1 MIGYRT
7 ESMFESIRKFAE
19 DHWRDGIEIL
29 ILAVIVYHGYRYF
42 RATRGARILSGL
54 LLIFIALTLLS
65 QILQLAVIGWLLK
78 SFSVVLALSLVV
90 IFQPELRRALA
101 ELGSHRYFSL
111 TKHNREMLDLLHEA
125 IVALSKKRF
134 GALISIERG
143 ITLKPY
149 LETGVGLDC
158 QFSLEALLSIFH
170 PKGALHDGGVILRT
184 DRIAGAGC
192 VFPVSQRELLDR
204 SIGLRHRAGLG
215 ITEETDAIC
224 IVVSEETG
232 SLSLCHDG
240 KLERD
245 LAEDAFKTRLHELF
259 FLKPKENEGT
269 PSEQLE
275 AESRQS
281 PGGDRHLVSHS
292 RAPRAGAQGTK

>member
-1 MIGYRT
+1 
-7 ESMFESIRKFAE
+7 MFDSILKFAE
-19 DHWRDGIEIL
+19 DHWRDGIEIP
-29 ILAVIVYHGYRYF
+29 ILAVIVYYGYRYF

-65 QILQLAVIGWLLK
+65 QILQLAVIGWLVK
-78 SFSVVLALSLVV
+78 SIFAFLALALVV

-101 ELGSHRYFSL
+101 ELGSHRFFSQ
-111 TKHNREMLDLLHEA
+111 TKHNREMLEQLHEA

-134 GALISIERG
+134 GALIAIERG
-143 ITLKPY
+143 IALKPY
-149 LETGVGLDC
+149 LETGVDLDC

-170 PKGALHDGGVILRT
+170 PKGALHDGGVVLRT

-204 SIGLRHRAGLG
+204 SIGLRHRAGIG
-215 ITEETDAIC
+215 ITEETDAIS

-232 SLSLCHDG
+232 NLSLCHDG
-240 KLERD
+240 KLEHA
-245 LAEDAFKTRLHELF
+245 LSEDAFRLRLHDLF

-269 PSEQLE
+269 PAEQLE
-275 AESRQS
+275 AESR
-281 PGGDRHLVSHS
+281 
-292 RAPRAGAQGTK
+292 

>member
-1 MIGYRT
+1 
-7 ESMFESIRKFAE
+7 MFETIRRFAE
-19 DHWRDGIEIL
+19 GHWRDGIEIL
-29 ILAVIVYHGYRYF
+29 ILAVIVYYGYRYF

-65 QILQLAVIGWLLK
+65 QLLQLAVIGWLIK
-78 SFSVVLALSLVV
+78 SLSVVLALALVV

-101 ELGSHRYFSL
+101 ELGSHRFFSQ
-111 TKHNREMLDLLHEA
+111 TKHKQEMLEQLHEA

-134 GALISIERG
+134 GALIAIERG

-149 LETGVGLDC
+149 LETGVDLDC

-170 PKGALHDGGVILRT
+170 PKGALHDGGVVLHT

-192 VFPVSQRELLDR
+192 VFPLSQRELLDR
-204 SIGLRHRAGLG
+204 SIGLRHRAGIG
-215 ITEETDAIC
+215 ITEETDAISV
-224 IVVSEETG
+224 VVSEETG
-232 SLSLCHDG
+232 NLSLSHNG

-245 LAEDAFKTRLHELF
+245 LAQEAFKLRLHELF

-275 AESRQS
+275 AENRQS
-281 PGGDRHLVSHS
+281 PGSDSHLVSHQ
-292 RAPRAGAQGTK
+292 RARRAGAQGPK